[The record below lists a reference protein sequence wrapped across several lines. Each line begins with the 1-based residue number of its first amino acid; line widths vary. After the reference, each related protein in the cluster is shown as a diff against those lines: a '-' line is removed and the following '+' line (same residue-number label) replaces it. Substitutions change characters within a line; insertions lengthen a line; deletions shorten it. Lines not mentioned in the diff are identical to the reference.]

1 MPKNLRE
8 NYFYYDSDYGGYF
21 HFPSKQ
27 GHLWSSLHLLN
38 PSFFL
43 PFLFLSW
50 CGGVL
55 LKRIHS
61 YHYFAV
67 GLWKYSAGLISL
79 PNFCILLCIALCIVC
94 VFVFVQVKWS
104 ASIRLRG
111 ASRRFHLYSFPLHL
125 WGGMEIWK
133 LPIVSNVTSKECC
146 RKKRKNMVMATFSFI
161 KDTPHN

>member
-1 MPKNLRE
+1 MPKNLKE
-8 NYFYYDSDYGGYF
+8 NVFYYDSDYGGYF

-27 GHLWSSLHLLN
+27 RHLWSSLHLLN

-67 GLWKYSAGLISL
+67 GLWKYSAGLITL
-79 PNFCILLCIALCIVC
+79 PHFCILVCICIVC

-133 LPIVSNVTSKECC
+133 LPIVSNVTSKESC
-146 RKKRKNMVMATFSFI
+146 RKKRKIIVMAALA
-161 KDTPHN
+161 